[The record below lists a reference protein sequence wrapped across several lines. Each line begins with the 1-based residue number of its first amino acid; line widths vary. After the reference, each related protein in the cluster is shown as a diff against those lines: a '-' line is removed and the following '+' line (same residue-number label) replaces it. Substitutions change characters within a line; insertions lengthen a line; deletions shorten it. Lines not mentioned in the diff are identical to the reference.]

1 MWTKAI
7 NFIET
12 NFAERVALEQYL
24 ADKERPDPKVLT
36 AFVPQLL
43 DEFSSRMWSGAFR
56 EYGWEESDSDGSFV
70 GRAKGRRTGRNASV

>member
-1 MWTKAI
+1 MDEGFTI

-12 NFAERVALEQYL
+12 NFAERVALEQHL

-56 EYGWEESDSDGSFV
+56 ASSHPVCGAERSASTA
-70 GRAKGRRTGRNASV
+70 GRKAI

>member
-1 MWTKAI
+1 MDEGFTI

-56 EYGWEESDSDGSFV
+56 EYGWEESDLT
-70 GRAKGRRTGRNASV
+70 RAIAEHTLPILVCKK